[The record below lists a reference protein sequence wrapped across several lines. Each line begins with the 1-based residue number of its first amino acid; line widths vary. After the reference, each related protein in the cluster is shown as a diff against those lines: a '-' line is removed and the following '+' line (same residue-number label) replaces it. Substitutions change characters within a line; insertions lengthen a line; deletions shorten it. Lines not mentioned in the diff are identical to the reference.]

1 MEAVTPIRRVKVGG
15 VHVYYEHYQNPGKQT
30 IVCVHGFLSS
40 AFSFRKLIPLLRDQY
55 DIIALDLPPFGQSEK
70 SRTFIYT
77 YQNLAMLI
85 IGLLEHLQVKQAA
98 LVGHS
103 MGGQISL
110 SAALLKPELF
120 SKIVLLC
127 SSGYLK
133 RSHPTIIFG
142 THLPYF
148 HLYIKRWLSK
158 EGVMKNLLNVVHNK
172 SLIDEVMID
181 GYGKPFQDEQIF
193 KAMTR
198 FIRHREGD
206 LQSEEL
212 KKISKPALL
221 IWGEEDKVVPL
232 KIGERLNR
240 DLPDSKL
247 YSLRETGHLVPEERP
262 EFVSER
268 IAEFITE

>member
-1 MEAVTPIRRVKVGG
+1 MEAITPIRRIKVGG
-15 VHVYYEHYQNPGKQT
+15 VNVYYEHYQNPGKQT

-70 SRTFIYT
+70 SRTFRYT

-172 SLIDEVMID
+172 SLIDEEMID

-193 KAMTR
+193 KAMTK

-212 KKISKPALL
+212 KKMNKPALL
-221 IWGEEDKVVPL
+221 IWGEEDKVVPV
-232 KIGERLNR
+232 KIGERLHH

>member
-1 MEAVTPIRRVKVGG
+1 MEAVTPIRRIKVGG
-15 VHVYYEHYQNPGKQT
+15 INVYYEHYQNPGKQT

-70 SRTFIYT
+70 SRTFRYT

-172 SLIDEVMID
+172 SLIDEEMID

-193 KAMTR
+193 KAMTK

-212 KKISKPALL
+212 KKMNKPALL
-221 IWGEEDKVVPL
+221 IWGEEDKVVPV
-232 KIGERLNR
+232 KIGERLHH

>member
-15 VHVYYEHYQNPGKQT
+15 VNVYYEHYQNPGKQT

-70 SRTFIYT
+70 SRTFRYT

-172 SLIDEVMID
+172 SLIDEEMID

-193 KAMTR
+193 KAMTK

-212 KKISKPALL
+212 KKMNKPALL
-221 IWGEEDKVVPL
+221 IWGEEDKVVPV
-232 KIGERLNR
+232 KIGERLHH